1 MPDAQAF
8 AFVQQH
14 DLIGKFR
21 GQAEFVRHD
30 DDGVAILCGQAAEL
44 REELD
49 LRADVQMQRGL
60 VEQQHERL
68 LGQRASQHH
77 ALLFAAGDFVH
88 PAVGQMLGADLREG
102 VLGDGEIV
110 LAFKP

>member
-1 MPDAQAF
+1 MSRCS
-8 AFVQQH
+8 V
-14 DLIGKFR
+14 GSSSSST
-21 GQAEFVRHD
+21 
-30 DDGVAILCGQAAEL
+30 
-44 REELD
+44 
-49 LRADVQMQRGL
+49 
-60 VEQQHERL
+60 ERL